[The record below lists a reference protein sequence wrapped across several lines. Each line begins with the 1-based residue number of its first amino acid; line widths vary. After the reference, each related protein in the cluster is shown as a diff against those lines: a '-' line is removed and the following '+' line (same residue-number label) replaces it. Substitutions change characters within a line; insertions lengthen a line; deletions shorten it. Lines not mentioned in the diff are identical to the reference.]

1 MGKHF
6 NGGHSIVRVSPSG
19 GPLSLR
25 ELAASHRRP
34 NNVVGTAP
42 TYDPSNQR
50 LFRDGREIVPPEK
63 NKAEKISSL
72 QCMLSSVRIKI
83 SSQEAQLTRLRDAEK
98 GLLKS
103 LQKELAGDGIPGTS
117 ISNCRVPEPRLK
129 TKRR

>member
-6 NGGHSIVRVSPSG
+6 NGGHSIVRVNPSG

-50 LFRDGREIVPPEK
+50 LFRDGREIVPPQK

-72 QCMLSSVRIKI
+72 QYMLSSVRIKI

-98 GLLKS
+98 RPA
-103 LQKELAGDGIPGTS
+103 QELAGDGIPGTS
-117 ISNCRVPEPRLK
+117 ISNCRVPKPRLK
-129 TKRR
+129 TKRW